1 MSLSPPPI
9 SLDIEFRLTPAHSIP
24 MVSQLSRRVTVPQDL
39 FTRKEVETVEQLA
52 MELVVKRSPTHSKT
66 IHWDELEDWQKDN
79 EYILYGY
86 RRIQYHW
93 YGCVSSIFTYLHNET
108 VNIHT
113 HLWGSALFAYF
124 LSTYYDSYIDLH
136 AISTWKDVAVVGI
149 FLSSAM
155 FCLAASAFYH
165 TSGCHSNEVTSSCH
179 AFDYSGIIILIV
191 GSFFPSI
198 YYGFYCY
205 PHIQKFYLSL
215 ISLAGLG
222 AAYIVLNP
230 EYAKP
235 THRGARTA
243 VFIGLGLC
251 AIVPTSH
258 MFLTHPFDELVSKMG
273 VDWLVAS
280 GALYIVGALLYANRV
295 PERLAPGCFDYL
307 LASHQIF
314 HICVV
319 LAAWAHYQGVLAC
332 LQYRMSQPVCVP

>member
-1 MSLSPPPI
+1 
-9 SLDIEFRLTPAHSIP
+9 

-39 FTRKEVETVEQLA
+39 FTRDEVETVEL
-52 MELVVKRSPTHSKT
+52 LVEEIIVKRSSTHSKT

-93 YGCVSSIFTYLHNET
+93 YGCVSSIFTCATFAFTFPAAAVLTQTLDLHNET

-136 AISTWKDVAVVGI
+136 TISTWKDVAVVGI

-165 TSGCHSNEVTSSCH
+165 TSGCHSNEVASSCH

-198 YYGFYCY
+198 YYGFYCH
-205 PHIQKFYLSL
+205 PHIQKFYLGL

-258 MFLTHPFDELVSKMG
+258 MFLTHEFGELVSEMG
-273 VDWLVAS
+273 VNWLVAS
-280 GALYIVGALLYANRV
+280 GALYIVGALL
-295 PERLAPGCFDYL
+295 
-307 LASHQIF
+307 
-314 HICVV
+314 
-319 LAAWAHYQGVLAC
+319 
-332 LQYRMSQPVCVP
+332 